1 MTSVADPDLGYE
13 IQIWNPVSG
22 SGFRYQDLE
31 SGIRI
36 WNPGS
41 GALLTPGSGIGD
53 GKFQIWNPGS
63 GINIP
68 DPQMR
73 QISLHF

>member
-1 MTSVADPDLGYE
+1 MTSVVDPDLGYE
-13 IQIWNPVSG
+13 IRIWNP
-22 SGFRYQDLE
+22 DLD

-53 GKFQIWNPGS
+53 GKFQIWDPGS